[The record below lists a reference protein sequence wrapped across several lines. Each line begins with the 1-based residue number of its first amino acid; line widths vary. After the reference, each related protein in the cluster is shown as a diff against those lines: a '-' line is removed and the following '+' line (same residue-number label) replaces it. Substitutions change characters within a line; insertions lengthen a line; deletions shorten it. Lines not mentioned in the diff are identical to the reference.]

1 MAGKPRYKQP
11 TEDRLIK
18 SALHYLERYA
28 TSAANL
34 RKVLERKVLKACMS
48 LELDPADYADLIDA
62 VVEKCVQTGLVND
75 KTYAET
81 KTAGLRRRGGSTRKS
96 KLSWLP
102 KALTEK
108 RYTRCWHK
116 TNAATRK
123 PLGSSQDA
131 GGLVHTEPHEREMT
145 GATRIWLQCAG
156 RAFPLKS
163 LAR

>member
-1 MAGKPRYKQP
+1 MRSLKNAFRQVSSTTRPTRKPRLP
-11 TEDRLIK
+11 GCG
-18 SALHYLERYA
+18 
-28 TSAANL
+28 AAVAQ
-34 RKVLERKVLKACMS
+34 RE
-48 LELDPADYADLIDA
+48 
-62 VVEKCVQTGLVND
+62 
-75 KTYAET
+75 
-81 KTAGLRRRGGSTRKS
+81 KS

-131 GGLVHTEPHEREMT
+131 DGLVHTEPHEREMT

-163 LAR
+163 PARWSTRTTAIDLCNSTTEARNDAQQHKLTGNAKRSHH